1 MVFYNDDDVIP
12 LLKKR
17 VLTSNVKHFDNYVSL
32 HSQLPALLYYVQ
44 IVNVSAFTQANNV
57 NDNL

>member
-17 VLTSNVKHFDNYVSL
+17 VLTSNVKHFDNYVPL
-32 HSQLPALLYYVQ
+32 RSQLPALLYYVQ
-44 IVNVSAFTQANNV
+44 IVTVSAFTQANNV